1 MTATTS
7 LLKDL
12 VIQTLRDPAQAAA
25 RLMAIQASREVLWT
39 ALFLVAVLN
48 TLIYTLTNLLVP
60 TQSPLPVAF
69 ESPLFFL
76 VIVAGG
82 LVLTV
87 HALYWTGR
95 ALGGRG
101 ELGDML
107 VLMIWLQ
114 ALRVGVQA
122 ITLVLL
128 LISPVIA
135 ALVAVAAAFVGI
147 WILVHFI
154 NAAHYLGSIPRAAGV
169 LVAAILALALGLS
182 FILSLIGATF
192 LGSAA
197 YV

>member
-7 LLKDL
+7 FWKDL
-12 VIQTLRDPAQAAA
+12 IVQTVRDPSQAAA
-25 RLMAIQASREVLWT
+25 RLMAVQASREVLWT

-48 TLIYTLTNLLVP
+48 TLIYTLTNILVP
-60 TQSPLPVAF
+60 AQSPLPVAF
-69 ESPLFFL
+69 ESPLVFL

-101 ELGDML
+101 GLGDIL

-128 LISPVIA
+128 LIAPVFA
-135 ALVAVAAAFVGI
+135 ALIAVAAAFVGI

-169 LVAAILALALGLS
+169 LVAAVLALALGLS